1 MSLSKSAL
9 NPLRPQNYGPE
20 TSSKLNNNSIE
31 ELLNNGDTSLE
42 KVRKMSL
49 YDFDEHTSD
58 SEEEDSADKE
68 EELIAENLKP
78 GKSGKAR
85 NHPRD
90 SRTTA
95 TLITTQITRTRTATA
110 TTATPTPTPT
120 SSVDT
125 DVTDVT
131 EPIGKVTTKIPEEQL
146 QGLNPL
152 QKSVVKN
159 LDPHHV
165 REGVLIKV
173 KNSET
178 PLKNDR
184 QELLEKI
191 QLRLKLPINYR
202 EFLI

>member
-1 MSLSKSAL
+1 
-9 NPLRPQNYGPE
+9 
-20 TSSKLNNNSIE
+20 
-31 ELLNNGDTSLE
+31 
-42 KVRKMSL
+42 MSL

-58 SEEEDSADKE
+58 SEEEDSADEE

-95 TLITTQITRTRTATA
+95 TLITTQITRTKQQQATTTA

-131 EPIGKVTTKIPEEQL
+131 EPIGKVTTEIPEEQL

-159 LDPHHV
+159 LDPSS
-165 REGVLIKV
+165 RERRSI
-173 KNSET
+173 
-178 PLKNDR
+178 D
-184 QELLEKI
+184 
-191 QLRLKLPINYR
+191 
-202 EFLI
+202 

>member
-1 MSLSKSAL
+1 MDQKRAVNLIIIRLKNYSIMVTQVWKKSE
-9 NPLRPQNYGPE
+9 NEP
-20 TSSKLNNNSIE
+20 
-31 ELLNNGDTSLE
+31 
-42 KVRKMSL
+42 

>member
-58 SEEEDSADKE
+58 SEEEDSADEE

-90 SRTTA
+90 SG
-95 TLITTQITRTRTATA
+95 TTQQ
-110 TTATPTPTPT
+110 P
-120 SSVDT
+120 
-125 DVTDVT
+125 
-131 EPIGKVTTKIPEEQL
+131 
-146 QGLNPL
+146 
-152 QKSVVKN
+152 
-159 LDPHHV
+159 
-165 REGVLIKV
+165 
-173 KNSET
+173 
-178 PLKNDR
+178 
-184 QELLEKI
+184 
-191 QLRLKLPINYR
+191 
-202 EFLI
+202 

>member
-1 MSLSKSAL
+1 
-9 NPLRPQNYGPE
+9 
-20 TSSKLNNNSIE
+20 
-31 ELLNNGDTSLE
+31 
-42 KVRKMSL
+42 MSL

-58 SEEEDSADKE
+58 SEEEDSADEE

-95 TLITTQITRTRTATA
+95 TLITTQITRTTTTTATATTATA

-131 EPIGKVTTKIPEEQL
+131 EPIGKVTTEIPEEQL

-165 REGVLIKV
+165 REGVLIK
-173 KNSET
+173 
-178 PLKNDR
+178 L
-184 QELLEKI
+184 KI
-191 QLRLKLPINYR
+191 QRHL
-202 EFLI
+202 